1 MSDVKL
7 GKLIEG
13 IGKRDAIHVAVAPVT
28 AGEDLNPGDHVEVRG
43 SGAAYKGD
51 HGLGD
56 LVGVVDPFLKQAVK
70 KGERFWLCL
79 YQFSTTGM
87 RHAWSHPKFEDDD
100 YELPDENQLW
110 CDREC
115 R

>member
-1 MSDVKL
+1 MNDVKL

-13 IGKRDAIHVAVAPVT
+13 VARRDAIHVAVAPVM
-28 AGEDLNPGDHVEVRG
+28 AGEELNPGDHVELLG

-51 HGLGD
+51 SDSTLI
-56 LVGVVDPFLKQAVK
+56 GVVDPFLKQPVK

-87 RHAWSHPKFEDDD
+87 RHAWSHPKFEDEDD
-100 YELPDENQLW
+100 EPPDEHQLW
-110 CDREC
+110 CDRSC
-115 R
+115 P